1 MIQVIASDLGMGFVD
16 IPARPQRFFPVRAGN
31 LDLLSV
37 CDSEQFPVFGG
48 DESEKPHGIAAS
60 KQPAAHI
67 FKAQGIDDLIKL
79 VAKII
84 GTEALDVILP

>member
-1 MIQVIASDLGMGFVD
+1 MPPFVD
-16 IPARPQRFFPVRAGN
+16 TETEFLAVVALKGAVR
-31 LDLLSV
+31 
-37 CDSEQFPVFGG
+37 VFLA
-48 DESEKPHGIAAS
+48 EKPHGIAAS

-67 FKAQGIDDLIKL
+67 FKAQGIDDLIEL